1 MTACEKELPF
11 DFYQPRPLQVQF
23 SDLELSSDAGI
34 LWVRQADERL
44 RVSAGIADCIEE
56 WRDPAKVTHSLDQ
69 LVSQRGYQ
77 LIGGYEDANDSNSL
91 RHDPIYK
98 IACGRLPEA
107 GQNPLASQPTMT
119 RLENRVSKRDNSRI
133 RRFFVD
139 RFIASHATPP
149 AEVVLDI
156 DGWDAPTH
164 GHQQL
169 SCFHGYYGHSM
180 YYPVLINEATS
191 GYPLVLQLRAG
202 NSHPGK
208 GVAGLLRWLF
218 WRLRRAWPD
227 VAIILRADSGFS
239 LPEIVTTCERA
250 KVGYGLGYRRN
261 AVLERK
267 IQPVLEQARVVAC
280 LSEDGKARLFEDVY
294 YAAAT
299 WKEPRRMVMKA
310 EWLPKGPNPRFV
322 LTNLDWPSQR
332 LYDQFDVL
340 RGAASEHPIKELKL
354 GLQAKRLSCH
364 QWVANQFRL
373 LLTQAA
379 YVLML
384 SLRQAATGTRLA
396 QAQVERFRS
405 TVIKIAARVRVSTR
419 RVLVELAAYVP
430 FAPELCRMA
439 HHLMPSQP
447 WVLS

>member
-11 DFYQPRPLQVQF
+11 DFYQPRPLCVQF

-34 LWVRQADERL
+34 LLVRQADERL
-44 RVSAGIADCIEE
+44 NVSAGIANCIEE
-56 WRDPAKVTHSLDQ
+56 WRDPAKVTHSLGQ
-69 LVSQRGYQ
+69 LVSQRVYQ
-77 LIGGYEDANDSNSL
+77 LIGGYEDANDSTTL

-107 GQNPLASQPTMT
+107 GQNLLASQPTMT

-139 RFIASHATPP
+139 RFIANHAKPP

-169 SCFHGYYGHSM
+169 SFFHGYYGHRM
-180 YYPVLINEATS
+180 YYPVLINEATN

-218 WRLRRAWPD
+218 WRLRRAWPK
-227 VAIILRADSGFS
+227 VQIILRADSGFS
-239 LPEIVTTCERA
+239 LPELVTTCERA
-250 KVGYGLGYRRN
+250 QVGYVLGYRRN

-280 LSEDGKARLFEDVY
+280 LNGDGKARLFEDVY

-299 WKEPRRMVMKA
+299 WHEPRRVVMKA

-322 LTNLDWPSQR
+322 LTNLDWPPQH
-332 LYDQFDVL
+332 LYDRFYVQ
-340 RGAASEHPIKELKL
+340 RGASSEHPIKELKL

-373 LLTQAA
+373 LLAQAA

-384 SLRQAATGTRLA
+384 SLRHAATGTPLA
-396 QAQVERFRS
+396 LSQVERLRA
-405 TVIKIAARVRVSTR
+405 TVIKLAARVRVSAR
-419 RVLVELAAYVP
+419 RVLVELAAYAP
-430 FAPELCRMA
+430 FAPELRRMA
-439 HHLMPSQP
+439 HQLMQSQP